1 MCGGA
6 SASTGRAARRSSVE
20 GGTYRACGAS
30 LECRGRYIVGKLFDL
45 DTRMLQ
51 TAWLAA
57 FGRRLLGPPEIQ
69 AHEIT
74 RSQWQLILSHM
85 GARADEIVDVQT
97 RMGRN

>member
-1 MCGGA
+1 MRE
-6 SASTGRAARRSSVE
+6 TGLGLDVWWGERE
-20 GGTYRACGAS
+20 YRACGAS

-69 AHEIT
+69 AHEIS

-97 RMGRN
+97 RMGRI

>member
-1 MCGGA
+1 M
-6 SASTGRAARRSSVE
+6 GRARVPGVRRLARVPR
-20 GGTYRACGAS
+20 
-30 LECRGRYIVGKLFDL
+30 RYIVGKLFDL

-74 RSQWQLILSHM
+74 RAQWQLILSHM
-85 GARADEIVDVQT
+85 GARPDEIVDVQT
-97 RMGRN
+97 RMGRA

>member
-1 MCGGA
+1 
-6 SASTGRAARRSSVE
+6 
-20 GGTYRACGAS
+20 
-30 LECRGRYIVGKLFDL
+30 
-45 DTRMLQ
+45 MLQ

-97 RMGRN
+97 RMGRH